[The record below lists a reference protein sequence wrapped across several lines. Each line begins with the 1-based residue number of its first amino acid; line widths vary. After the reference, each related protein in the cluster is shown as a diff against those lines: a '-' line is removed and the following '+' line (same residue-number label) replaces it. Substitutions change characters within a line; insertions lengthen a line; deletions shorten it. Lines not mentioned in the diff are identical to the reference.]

1 MSFRI
6 RKAFLFPLGLLAVEI
21 VALLVS
27 CIVFK
32 QPVAKTI
39 ILGVV
44 ILPVLVLFVECLF
57 RRTTIDNETIL
68 THKFLR
74 SKRINLTDITSVDTI
89 QVKKRAFVTLCAGD
103 DFLIFSNAYS
113 KFPLMVNTLL
123 SHLPAEVIS
132 AETATMAEEP
142 PRKSTD
148 ILSCWMAAMFM
159 GFVLYAQ
166 LKMYL

>member
-6 RKAFLFPLGLLAVEI
+6 RKAFLFPLGLLAFEI

-39 ILGVV
+39 ILGVI
-44 ILPVLVLFVECLF
+44 ILPVLVLFIECMF
-57 RRTTIDNETIL
+57 RRTTIDDKSIL
-68 THKFLR
+68 TRKFLR
-74 SKRINLTDITSVDTI
+74 SKQIDLANISSVDTI
-89 QVKKRAFVTLCAGD
+89 QVKKRAFVTLSAGD

-113 KFPLMVNTLL
+113 KFPLMVKTLL
-123 SHLPAEVIS
+123 SNLPAEVIS

-159 GFVLYAQ
+159 GFILYAQ
-166 LKMYL
+166 LKMYI